1 MMRTI
6 VVYMGMLMAVVLFTS
21 CGNSDGRAENNLERG
36 SFKATM
42 GEKSY
47 EVDVVCSHLN
57 ESYFKFRSDK
67 RVDTDSNE
75 DGLIISG
82 VEMNRR
88 LILTIIDHG
97 KKYQTK
103 NMAVWEKDSDG
114 ATGSGIL
121 YNEAVATDSRQTTFK
136 MSCR

>member
-1 MMRTI
+1 
-6 VVYMGMLMAVVLFTS
+6 MLMGAVLFTS
-21 CGNSDGRAENNLERG
+21 CGNSNGRAENNLERG

-42 GEKSY
+42 GDKEY
-47 EVDVVCSHLN
+47 EVDIVCSHLN
-57 ESYFKFRSDK
+57 ASYFKFKSDK
-67 RVDTDSNE
+67 KVDVDSNG

-88 LILTIIDHG
+88 LILTIVDNG

-103 NMAVWEKDSDG
+103 NLADWKKDSDG

-121 YNEAVATDSRQTTFK
+121 YNKAVATDSRQTTFK